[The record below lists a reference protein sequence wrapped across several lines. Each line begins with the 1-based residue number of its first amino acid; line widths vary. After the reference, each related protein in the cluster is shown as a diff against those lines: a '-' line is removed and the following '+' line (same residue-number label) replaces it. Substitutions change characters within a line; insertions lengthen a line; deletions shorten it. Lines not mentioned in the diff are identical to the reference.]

1 MDRHSQSLDDVR
13 LFPPPALL
21 GNALL
26 PDSSLSYT
34 FGVPDPEG
42 VNPKGPSSADPR
54 GYYPPGHRPA
64 KPSFYGRRAPNCLS
78 LDRLGEEQLLEFIL

>member
-13 LFPPPALL
+13 LFPPPTLL

-34 FGVPDPEG
+34 FGLPDPQ
-42 VNPKGPSSADPR
+42 VNPKSPSSADPR
-54 GYYPPGHRPA
+54 GYYPPGSYPA
-64 KPSFYGRRAPNCLS
+64 KPSFYGRRAPNCQS
-78 LDRLGEEQLLEFIL
+78 LHRLGEEQLLEFIL